1 MDRIKAANIM
11 KISDGETAY
20 TRNIRETKC
29 SNLGASQRD
38 VQVEKMTKNGSHKKI
53 RKWLE
58 DSTFVMELEEDHKIK
73 KDVK

>member
-1 MDRIKAANIM
+1 
-11 KISDGETAY
+11 
-20 TRNIRETKC
+20 
-29 SNLGASQRD
+29 
-38 VQVEKMTKNGSHKKI
+38 MTKNCSHKKI